1 MATVRG
7 PELALR
13 YAELRVAADE
23 DIAAQLGYPSA
34 RRLAERLAR
43 QGEAQYARTID
54 GRVRYQRAIADLRAE
69 QVQTPPDPPDPTLT
83 DLRTVIEALA
93 AAMQEPKHT
102 SKEGKAP

>member
-13 YAELRVAADE
+13 YAELRRAADE

-54 GRVRYQRAIADLRAE
+54 GRARYQRALADLRAE
-69 QVQTPPDPPDPTLT
+69 QVQVPPDPPDPKLT
-83 DLRTVIEALA
+83 DLRDCIEALA
-93 AAMQEPKHT
+93 EAMMEKR
-102 SKEGKAP
+102 